1 MQVVGQ
7 WAWRGSQGKGEGFCV
22 GAQRPPGSQG
32 RTQVPRHLS
41 WRAHVGPSLGNTGEQ
56 SQNSTLPDF
65 VHSLGP
71 VSPSLWRAWH
81 AVRSRKSRR
90 ACFSSFVKSHLC

>member
-71 VSPSLWRAWH
+71 VSLSLWRAWH